1 MPRLLENAS
10 ITKIVLIFKLKSKEN
25 GMASLIK
32 LPVKTLLVLLLGA
45 FLTTGCSVL
54 EQSGAWVK
62 PEVKVAGSRL
72 VGLTLSKALLEV
84 ELNVSNPNRYPIVL
98 GALDFQLNL
107 QDAKILAG
115 QQLQGNKLAAGKNQ
129 SIILPLEIGF
139 ADLGKFITNLSDL
152 NALDYVVAGGMTFDI
167 PVVGPLRVP
176 YETKSEIPIPRM
188 PKFKLAGVQQKRLSL
203 SGAELVL
210 SVELDNPNAFDLLVN
225 KLNYALA
232 LNGHAVTAGSLG
244 EQIKIAAAG
253 KSSVDI
259 PVNLS
264 FGISSALAFYE
275 MLRAGGDINYA
286 LDLDSELGSS
296 LPLLSSFPFAAKH
309 VGKVPLSR

>member
-1 MPRLLENAS
+1 MLTRLP
-10 ITKIVLIFKLKSKEN
+10 LKN
-25 GMASLIK
+25 L
-32 LPVKTLLVLLLGA
+32 LLVLLSA
-45 FLTTGCSVL
+45 FLISGCSAL
-54 EQSGAWVK
+54 EKSGAWVQ
-62 PEVKVAGSRL
+62 PEVTVADQRL
-72 VGLTLSKALLEV
+72 VGLNLSKALLEV
-84 ELNVSNPNRYPIVL
+84 ELEISNPNLYPLAL
-98 GALDFQLNL
+98 GALDFQLDL
-107 QDAKILAG
+107 QGAKILAG
-115 QQLQGNKLAAGKNQ
+115 QQPQSNQLAAGQ
-129 SIILPLEIGF
+129 SQRIVLPLEVEF
-139 ADLGKFITNLSDL
+139 SELASFVTNLSDL
-152 NALDYVVAGGMTFDI
+152 NVLTYTVAGGMTFDI
-167 PVVGPLRVP
+167 PVAGPLRVP
-176 YETKSEIPIPRM
+176 YQTSGEIPIPRM

-309 VGKVPLSR
+309 AGKVPLSR

>member
-1 MPRLLENAS
+1 MIILTRLP
-10 ITKIVLIFKLKSKEN
+10 FKN
-25 GMASLIK
+25 
-32 LPVKTLLVLLLGA
+32 LLLLLLSA
-45 FLTTGCSVL
+45 FLISGCSAL
-54 EQSGAWVK
+54 EKSGAWVQ
-62 PEVKVAGSRL
+62 PEVTVADQRL
-72 VGLTLSKALLEV
+72 VGLNLSKALLEV
-84 ELNVSNPNRYPIVL
+84 ELEISNPNLYPLAL
-98 GALDFQLNL
+98 GALDFQLDL
-107 QDAKILAG
+107 QGAKILAG
-115 QQLQGNKLAAGKNQ
+115 QQPQSNQLAAGQ
-129 SIILPLEIGF
+129 SQRIVLPLEVEF
-139 ADLGKFITNLSDL
+139 SELASFVTNLSDL
-152 NALDYVVAGGMTFDI
+152 NVLTYTVAGGMTFDI
-167 PVVGPLRVP
+167 PVAGPLRVP
-176 YETKSEIPIPRM
+176 YQTSGEIPIPRM

-309 VGKVPLSR
+309 AGKVPLSR